1 MCYIKSKKKIDIYL
15 RIAAQVSVSLS
26 SSSLF
31 HHRRDKK
38 FFATCI
44 PIHPPMTFSVEKF
57 QTRRRPMPNP
67 MPHLNLPFFPSTR
80 VERTDRRKGRVT
92 FPSPQRLFLCLP
104 FFSKKLLI
112 CEEKER
118 ESSAAQRRGRV
129 KGRVY
134 TCCPCILVVEQG
146 KHCVKKIQREER
158 KVKECRWQLLC
169 NTFLLDN
176 SRYERG
182 RGNYIN
188 HKIPL
193 FLFSLPSF
201 PLTWLCSR
209 AYSQIVKYGTVCC
222 GVVYATV
229 CQLSKYTN
237 TNLVYPLF
245 SLPPPVSFFPP
256 VKKRKRRNKVFDLSG
271 SIRK

>member
-1 MCYIKSKKKIDIYL
+1 MERSPLLLTVFKLWDIYQGMCYIESKKKIDIYL

-67 MPHLNLPFFPSTR
+67 MPHLNLPFFPPTR
-80 VERTDRRKGRVT
+80 GTHRQKERARYL
-92 FPSPQRLFLCLP
+92 FLPSASFSLCLP

-169 NTFLLDN
+169 NTFLLDS
-176 SRYERG
+176 SRYECG
-182 RGNYIN
+182 GGNYIN

-193 FLFSLPSF
+193 FLFSLLSSPS
-201 PLTWLCSR
+201 P
-209 AYSQIVKYGTVCC
+209 
-222 GVVYATV
+222 
-229 CQLSKYTN
+229 
-237 TNLVYPLF
+237 
-245 SLPPPVSFFPP
+245 
-256 VKKRKRRNKVFDLSG
+256 
-271 SIRK
+271 